1 MDLRVLIVDD
11 EESTVAICKFALQR
25 LGMEVGTALTA
36 KEALEKIRQEAFDL
50 AIVDWILPDGSGM
63 ALFRM
68 MREHLPQLVGILIT
82 GQNVS
87 ETNREA
93 LEAGF
98 WAFLPKP
105 FTIAE
110 FQATIERAA
119 AYIQAIRERERLKLM
134 ISLNEVAQQIT
145 ASLEPE
151 EVLQRILHIALQQ
164 AKVDKV
170 SVMLLDRSVT
180 PPRLRLVAAEG
191 ISPNL
196 LSTEV
201 PLGEGLAGQVALTGS
216 PLLINAQTIHQFPP
230 AALHYQGAGSALC
243 LPLKVGN
250 QVIGVLNLT
259 RLTSDRPFSESDI
272 RLYLILAAQ
281 AALAIE
287 NAQLHQKIRE
297 GYIAALASFC
307 KFAETLMPYRQGHSV
322 RVGIYAKRLAEAIGM
337 NRQEAEQ
344 LRVAALMQ
352 DLGLLK
358 VPREI
363 LMKPGQLTEEEW
375 QLVKQHPIW
384 SLELVDSPA
393 ILTETVKT
401 AVEHHH
407 ERFDGSG
414 YPSGLKGDQIPL
426 PARILSVA
434 DTFDALCSERPYR
447 PAHSMEQAIK
457 KMREVAG
464 SQLDP
469 DLTDAFIQ
477 VVTDGVDGGR
487 RAG

>member
-1 MDLRVLIVDD
+1 MADLRVLIVDD

-25 LGMEVGTALTA
+25 LGMEVETALTA
-36 KEALEKIRQEAFDL
+36 SEALAKVRQEAFDL
-50 AIVDWILPDGSGM
+50 AVVDWLLPDGSGM

-82 GQNVS
+82 GQNVAD
-87 ETNREA
+87 TNREA

-105 FTIAE
+105 FTISE
-110 FQATIERAA
+110 FQATVERAA
-119 AYIQAIRERERLKLM
+119 AYIRAIRERERLELM
-134 ISLNEVAQQIT
+134 MSLSEVAQQIAT
-145 ASLEPE
+145 SLELE
-151 EVLQRILHIALQQ
+151 EVLQRILHVALQQ
-164 AKVDKV
+164 ARADKV
-170 SVMLLDRSVT
+170 SIMLVDQST
-180 PPRLRLVAAEG
+180 SPPRLRLVAAEG
-191 ISPNL
+191 LSPDL
-196 LSTEV
+196 LSIEV
-201 PLGEGLAGQVALTGS
+201 PVGEGIAGQVVITGA
-216 PLLINAQTIHQFPP
+216 PLLINAQTIHQFSPS
-230 AALHYQGAGSALC
+230 ALHYQGAGSALC

-250 QVIGVLNLT
+250 RVVGVLNLT

-272 RLYLILAAQ
+272 RLYLVLAAQ

-307 KFAETLMPYRQGHSV
+307 KFAETLMPYRQGHSI
-322 RVGIYAKRLAEAIGM
+322 RVGIYAKRLAEVVGLDK
-337 NRQEAEQ
+337 QEAEQ
-344 LRVAALMQ
+344 LRIAALMQ

-358 VPREI
+358 VPKEV
-363 LMKPGQLTEEEW
+363 LMKPERLTDEEW

-384 SLELVDSPA
+384 SLEMVDPPA
-393 ILTETVKT
+393 ILTETVEA
-401 AVEHHH
+401 AVRHHH

-414 YPSGLKGDQIPL
+414 YPDGLKGEQIPL
-426 PARILSVA
+426 PARLLAVA

-447 PAHSMEQAIK
+447 PAYSTEQALEE
-457 KMREVAG
+457 MRKASG

-477 VVTDGVDGGR
+477 SVVDGGNS
-487 RAG
+487 

>member
-1 MDLRVLIVDD
+1 MADLRVLIVDD

-25 LGMEVGTALTA
+25 LGMEVETALTA
-36 KEALEKIRQEAFDL
+36 SEALAKVRQEAFDL
-50 AIVDWILPDGSGM
+50 AVVDWLLPDGSGM

-82 GQNVS
+82 GQNVAD
-87 ETNREA
+87 TNREA

-105 FTIAE
+105 FTISE
-110 FQATIERAA
+110 FQATVERAA
-119 AYIQAIRERERLKLM
+119 AYIRAIRERERLELM
-134 ISLNEVAQQIT
+134 MSLSEVAQQIAT
-145 ASLEPE
+145 SLELE
-151 EVLQRILHIALQQ
+151 EVLQRILHVALQQ
-164 AKVDKV
+164 ARADKV
-170 SVMLLDRSVT
+170 SIMLVDQST
-180 PPRLRLVAAEG
+180 SPPRLRLVAAEG
-191 ISPNL
+191 LSPDL
-196 LSTEV
+196 LSIEV
-201 PLGEGLAGQVALTGS
+201 PVGEGIAGQVVITGA
-216 PLLINAQTIHQFPP
+216 PLLINAQTIHQFSPS
-230 AALHYQGAGSALC
+230 ALHYQGAGSALC

-250 QVIGVLNLT
+250 RVVGVLNLT

-272 RLYLILAAQ
+272 RLYLVLAAQ

-307 KFAETLMPYRQGHSV
+307 KFAETLMPYRQGHSI
-322 RVGIYAKRLAEAIGM
+322 RVGIYAKRLAEVVGLDK
-337 NRQEAEQ
+337 QEAEQ
-344 LRVAALMQ
+344 LRIAALMQ

-358 VPREI
+358 VPKEV
-363 LMKPGQLTEEEW
+363 LMKPERLTDEEW

-384 SLELVDSPA
+384 SLEMVDPPA
-393 ILTETVKT
+393 ILTETVEA
-401 AVEHHH
+401 AVKHHH

-414 YPSGLKGDQIPL
+414 YPDGLKGEQIPL
-426 PARILSVA
+426 PARLLAVA

-447 PAHSMEQAIK
+447 PAYSTEQALEE
-457 KMREVAG
+457 MRKVAG

-477 VVTDGVDGGR
+477 SVVDGGNS
-487 RAG
+487 